1 MKKRTK
7 PCWKPWIWD
16 NVVKS
21 GTSKI
26 CGRHSLK
33 NLEGYG
39 LLISSIKA
47 QVAADLLKAPAI
59 LSETTLWRSAVEW
72 EDLETYWRSEKSQN
86 SQKSLKLF

>member
-21 GTSKI
+21 GPSKI
-26 CGRHSLK
+26 CGRHNLK

-39 LLISSIKA
+39 LLISSVKA
-47 QVAADLLKAPAI
+47 QVAADLLKAPPI
-59 LSETTLWRSAVEW
+59 LSETTLWRSAVNGKIW
-72 EDLETYWRSEKSQN
+72 KHTGD
-86 SQKSLKLF
+86 QKKAKILKNL

>member
-21 GTSKI
+21 EPSKI
-26 CGRHSLK
+26 CGRHNLK

-39 LLISSIKA
+39 LLISSVKA
-47 QVAADLLKAPAI
+47 QVVADLLKAPPI
-59 LSETTLWRSAVEW
+59 LSETTLCRSAVEW